1 MSQPPSND
9 YSNEPFATT
18 LNALLSG
25 DTSSAL
31 ITQLNATLR
40 EDPAARRAYIAA
52 MAMEAMLGREFAPLE
67 ETAAP
72 EAPRRLRWSSLPA
85 LAAMAA
91 ALVLAAT
98 FFWRPVPGPGT
109 PLPVAAE
116 ISDADVE
123 LTHAVITSLDEAG
136 GRFRQVALSQG
147 MRLGEGM
154 LELDHGLA
162 EITFDSGAE
171 VTLEGPARLQ
181 LDSDNMANLAFG
193 RASAH
198 VPEPARGF
206 VILTP
211 SSYIRDL
218 GTAFAVEV
226 HDDHET
232 DLHVLEGEV
241 EVSATN
247 PSVVNAPQILRQR
260 QAVRLAAGRM
270 VPINFRADH
279 HTSRHQ
285 QRNTTIP
292 PSVHWSFDS
301 WDTPTP
307 TPTTTDPSSGHWLK
321 LQQKSSAALPTIIDG
336 PFGQAL
342 HFDGHGGYARSDYPG
357 VGGSQPRTI
366 ACWLR
371 LQPNDASAR
380 PAPNGIIAWGVK
392 RAAGKWQL
400 AWNQARGQGRVGALR
415 VEFGD
420 GYVIGATD
428 LRDGRW
434 HHLAV
439 VYLGGPKANVA
450 THVRI
455 YVDGHLESLTGRRQR
470 RIDTDTTSAAARP
483 LMLGRY
489 LGQAPAGEAFFFE
502 GDLDEVYVFEGTLLP
517 GQIERLRKS
526 NSLRQPLDL

>member
-1 MSQPPSND
+1 MSTPLSND
-9 YSNEPFATT
+9 SSREPFAIT
-18 LNALLSG
+18 LDALLSG
-25 DTSSAL
+25 DTSPAL
-31 ITQLNATLR
+31 VAQLNAALR
-40 EDPAARRAYIAA
+40 EDPAARHAYIAA
-52 MAMEAMLGREFAPLE
+52 MALEAMLAREFAPLE
-67 ETAAP
+67 EAAAP
-72 EAPRRLRWSSLPA
+72 VAPRGQRWFTHPA
-85 LAAMAA
+85 LVAVAA
-91 ALVLAAT
+91 ALVIAASL
-98 FFWRPVPGPGT
+98 FWRPAALEPGAPQLT
-109 PLPVAAE
+109 AAE
-116 ISDADVE
+116 MLDADVE
-123 LTHAVITSLDEAG
+123 ITHAVITSMDDAG
-136 GRFRQVALSQG
+136 GRFGQVALSLG

-181 LDSDNMANLAFG
+181 LDSDNMANLAVG

-206 VILTP
+206 VIHTP

-226 HDDHET
+226 RDDHET

-241 EVSATN
+241 EVSATSL
-247 PSVVNAPQILRQR
+247 SVVNPPQILRQR

-270 VPINFRADH
+270 IPINFRADH
-279 HTSRHQ
+279 HATRHQ
-285 QRNTTIP
+285 PRNATIP
-292 PSVHWSFDS
+292 PSVHWSFES
-301 WDTPTP
+301 WDAN
-307 TPTTTDPSSGHWLK
+307 TTTDASSGHSLK
-321 LQQKSSAALPTIIDG
+321 LQQKKSATLPAIIAG
-336 PFGQAL
+336 PFGSAL
-342 HFDGHGGYARSDYPG
+342 HFDGQGGYARSDYPG

-371 LQPNDASAR
+371 LQPNNTSAP

-400 AWNQARGQGRVGALR
+400 AWNQAPGQGSVGAPR

-420 GYVIGATD
+420 GFVIGATD

-470 RIDTDTTSAAARP
+470 HIDTNTTSATARP

-489 LGQAPAGEAFFFE
+489 LGQTHAGEGFSFE
-502 GDLDEVYVFEGTLLP
+502 GDLDEVYVFEGALLP

-526 NSLRQPLDL
+526 NNLRPPLN

>member
-1 MSQPPSND
+1 MSPPHSSD
-9 YSNEPFATT
+9 SEGAPFAAT
-18 LNALLSG
+18 LDAWLSG
-25 DTSSAL
+25 DTSPARVS
-31 ITQLNATLR
+31 QLNDALR
-40 EDPAARRAYIAA
+40 GDAAARRAYIAA
-52 MAMEAMLGREFAPLE
+52 MAFEAMLAREFAPLE
-67 ETAAP
+67 EAAAP
-72 EAPRRLRWSSLPA
+72 VVRARHHWLSAPVLTV
-85 LAAMAA
+85 MAA
-91 ALVLAAT
+91 ALVVAVSLAWQRAPEPAAPPLAA
-98 FFWRPVPGPGT
+98 
-109 PLPVAAE
+109 AE
-116 ISDADVE
+116 TSDADAE
-123 LTHAVITSLDEAG
+123 ITHAVISSLDEAA
-136 GRFRQVALSQG
+136 GRFGQVALSQG
-147 MRLGEGM
+147 MRLGAGM

-171 VTLEGPARLQ
+171 LTLEGPARLQ
-181 LDSDNMANLAFG
+181 LDSDNMANLAAG

-206 VILTP
+206 VIHTP

-218 GTAFAVEV
+218 GTAFAVDV
-226 HDDHET
+226 RDDHQT

-241 EVSATN
+241 EVSATSRSAVN
-247 PSVVNAPQILRQR
+247 PPQILRQR
-260 QAVRLAAGRM
+260 EAVRLAAGHM
-270 VPINFRADH
+270 VPISFRADH
-279 HTSRHQ
+279 PATRHKP
-285 QRNTTIP
+285 RSAKIP

-301 WDTPTP
+301 WDAN
-307 TPTTTDPSSGHWLK
+307 TTTDTSSGHWLK
-321 LQQKSSAALPTIIDG
+321 LQQKKTTTAPAPIAG
-336 PFGQAL
+336 PFGLAL
-342 HFDGHGGYARSDYPG
+342 HFDGQGGYARSDYPG

-400 AWNQARGQGRVGALR
+400 AWNQAPGQGRVGAPR

-420 GYVIGATD
+420 GFVIGATD

-470 RIDTDTTSAAARP
+470 RIDTDTTSVAARP

-489 LGQAPAGEAFFFE
+489 LGQTHAGEPPFFE
-502 GDLDEVYVFEGTLLP
+502 GDLDEVYVFEGPLLP
-517 GQIERLRKS
+517 GQIERLMKF
-526 NSLRQPLDL
+526 NTLRPPAT